1 MTGIID
7 KLSGWKTYLA
17 IAGWFVF
24 EILNARHAFA
34 LDADAVAQIRAT
46 FLAATGISLRA
57 GVQKAQNAAEVPD
70 PTTRPAQ

>member
-1 MTGIID
+1 
-7 KLSGWKTYLA
+7 
-17 IAGWFVF
+17 VF